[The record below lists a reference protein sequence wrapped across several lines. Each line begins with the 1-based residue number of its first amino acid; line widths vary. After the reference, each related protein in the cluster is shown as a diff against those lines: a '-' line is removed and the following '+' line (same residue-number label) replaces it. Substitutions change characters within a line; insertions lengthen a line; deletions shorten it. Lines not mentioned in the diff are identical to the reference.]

1 MLLAALSWS
10 SRAAVAGYECSKFF
24 AEENCKTIGGRCV
37 KV

>member
-1 MLLAALSWS
+1 MLFAARLWPSMV
-10 SRAAVAGYECSKFF
+10 AVAGYGCSKFF